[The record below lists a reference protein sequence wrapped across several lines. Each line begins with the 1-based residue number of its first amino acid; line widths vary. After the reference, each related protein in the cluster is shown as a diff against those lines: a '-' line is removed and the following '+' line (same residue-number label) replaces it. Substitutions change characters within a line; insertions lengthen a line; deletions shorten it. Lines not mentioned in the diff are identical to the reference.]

1 MEESIIKT
9 EEGNK
14 NGYSIANVYEEFLSF
29 RQRRVSTLKLYAF
42 AFRLFVDFIG
52 TESVLIKDINSKQVS
67 NFINWLGENY
77 SGNSGYVVYCI
88 IKSLFNYADKHY
100 YLDVNPINLI
110 DTRRRLN
117 RQHHHQALTDRQMA
131 ICENDF
137 WHSFDTSKNGKWQSD
152 MLTDIKSDAFFRMC
166 FMLGYYL
173 QGLALVD
180 VLSLKVAQVTSR
192 KVSGET
198 MYVIET
204 NRRKTGKGVKIIIP
218 DSHTNRYRLF
228 TLVHEAAVNNGQ
240 VHILPLMDTFGD
252 DEFFIYIKVNRLN
265 CDLSRKL
272 KQWWR
277 KLNKTQLKRYPIDI
291 KNTSYYSCRH
301 TFATLYLRDPKANIS
316 ELATLMGRNSEYI
329 DTYIREI
336 ESDKT
341 ISKASDKVFGRKK
354 RQQEDFER
362 KQILKNQKAIMEMQK
377 QILDRL
383 GTKE

>member
-137 WHSFDTSKNGKWQSD
+137 WHSFDTSKNGEWQRA

-204 NRRKTGKGVKIIIP
+204 NRRKTGKGVKIVIP

-228 TLVHEAAVNNGQ
+228 TLVYEAAVNNGQ
-240 VHILPLMDTFGD
+240 AHILPLMDTFGD
-252 DEFFIYIKVNRLN
+252 DELFIYNKVNRLN

-301 TFATLYLRDPKANIS
+301 TFATLYLRDPNANIS

-354 RQQEDFER
+354 RQLEDFEQ